1 MIKNINFP
9 IKIADTLCESNLKSN
24 CPFTRNRFNISFPA
38 SIINNAFTF
47 LFRNILFEICDSLS
61 IREKITR
68 RREIGKEEGGRKIR
82 EIRRFRMFRR
92 EIEGDRWLF
101 ITAVTPPIPF
111 VQGIIVYL
119 PINWQPF
126 STPTHQFSAHSSVE
140 IWSRSI
146 ERTPILEI
154 NSWLDR

>member
-68 RREIGKEEGGRKIR
+68 RREIGKEEGGQENTGNPSFSDVSARN
-82 EIRRFRMFRR
+82 RRGSLVIYHRR
-92 EIEGDRWLF
+92 YTTD
-101 ITAVTPPIPF
+101 PICPRN
-111 VQGIIVYL
+111 YCL
-119 PINWQPF
+119 
-126 STPTHQFSAHSSVE
+126 SS
-140 IWSRSI
+140 
-146 ERTPILEI
+146 
-154 NSWLDR
+154 D